1 VRNGVHYIAF
11 WPFFGHCGI
20 QPLQILDFC
29 AHIRKILMKMQKL
42 RTHHF
47 SSVHYIKHYTFLH
60 KHVKIADT
68 TLFLYKCHHQ
78 FSYTK
83 MSKLRTLHF
92 FLSGVHYIKTLHIA
106 IQTCQN
112 CGLHLFLSG
121 VHYIKI
127 QQIHYTNMPKLRTTL
142 FLI

>member
-1 VRNGVHYIAF
+1 MRNGVHYIAF

-29 AHIRKILMKMQKL
+29 AHIRKILMKVQKL

-68 TLFLYKCHHQ
+68 TLMSTISITTLFIYKCHYQ

-83 MSKLRTLHF
+83 MSKLRTTLFLIWCPLYQNTTNSLHF
-92 FLSGVHYIKTLHIA
+92 FLS
-106 IQTCQN
+106 
-112 CGLHLFLSG
+112 S

-127 QQIHYTNMPKLRTTL
+127 QQIHYTNMSKLRT
-142 FLI
+142 